1 MSMIDGSVV
10 VGDYDQISFVNGIN
24 TISGGKHVENVCNTI
39 SRKIAKIVKEK
50 GYKRKKFVINQ
61 KHIKEN
67 MIIFLRSVIEN
78 PKFKSQTKEY
88 LDNKV
93 DNFGSKF
100 DISDKFIDKLLKTS
114 LLDRT
119 IALSNFKENILVDK
133 KVNKKVNVLK
143 GIDKLDDA
151 NLAGSGSQM
160 NAL

>member
-1 MSMIDGSVV
+1 M
-10 VGDYDQISFVNGIN
+10 
-24 TISGGKHVENVCNTI
+24 ENVCNTI

-119 IALSNFKENILVDK
+119 IALSN
-133 KVNKKVNVLK
+133 
-143 GIDKLDDA
+143 
-151 NLAGSGSQM
+151 LARRIF
-160 NAL
+160 